1 MVDRDSVRV
10 INKDLVC
17 EYGWIRLCGNG
28 QTVMAYR
35 CGKAM
40 LETHT
45 APLSEETYAL
55 LLPEET
61 RSGEYTVTVSFQLKE
76 DTRWAKRGHEVA
88 FGQGVYRIGDTDWK
102 QPDAPFEVVRSTHNF
117 GVRGENFECDV
128 LLSERRPG
136 IIPLWWCGND

>member
-1 MVDRDSVRV
+1 MQEVKFNYQNITAVVDRDSVRV
-10 INKDLVC
+10 INKNLFVNTDVFDC
-17 EYGWIRLCGNG
+17 VV
-28 QTVMAYR
+28 TVDR
-35 CGKAM
+35 DGVPVRKAM

-76 DTRWAKRGHEVA
+76 DTIWAKRGHEVA

-102 QPDAPFEVVRSTHNF
+102 QPDAPFEVVR
-117 GVRGENFECDV
+117 
-128 LLSERRPG
+128 
-136 IIPLWWCGND
+136 